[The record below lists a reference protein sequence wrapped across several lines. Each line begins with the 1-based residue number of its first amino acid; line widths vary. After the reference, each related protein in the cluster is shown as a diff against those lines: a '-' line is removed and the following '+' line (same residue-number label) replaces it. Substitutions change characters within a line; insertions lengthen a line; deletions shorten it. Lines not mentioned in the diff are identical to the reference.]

1 MSPFP
6 RLAGVLL
13 DPSAPRTQAHPSPLQ
28 ALCRTSS
35 PHQTGL
41 SWEQTLCL
49 VADSLPA
56 PSQSPALE
64 LLTEA
69 CKGKKLSGV
78 PTGGHAAWP
87 LGDPELS
94 PLSWPPGQI
103 LSVPPWE
110 PQAWGRG
117 HL

>member
-6 RLAGVLL
+6 QLAGVLL
-13 DPSAPRTQAHPSPLQ
+13 DPSAPRTRAHPSPLQ

-49 VADSLPA
+49 VAGSLPA

-69 CKGKKLSGV
+69 AKERSSQESRQEDMLPGLSA
-78 PTGGHAAWP
+78 T
-87 LGDPELS
+87 LS
-94 PLSWPPGQI
+94 
-103 LSVPPWE
+103 
-110 PQAWGRG
+110 
-117 HL
+117 